1 MAAPTPA
8 TPATAAQLKSED
20 LLSAKVSQAAPRDTD
35 PFILLVP
42 SPTRASLGLRH
53 LDFALRHPTHPDSSM
68 PPAARSSASAAAP
81 RLLVTDL
88 CLSNAIVKAGTGLAV
103 GVVASA
109 LLFRRRPWPVLL
121 GLGFGAGQGY
131 SDCERVFNPA
141 AVPGYRIAGQE
152 KAASPFSL
160 SSPFS
165 SVSPSQSSS
174 APAPSPSPS
183 PSPSRAAVE
192 STSVKVQDAVSSAKS
207 KASDAASAAQEKA
220 SEVVGQ
226 GKGKAGEVEVKAEE
240 KVDELIEGKKWV

>member
-8 TPATAAQLKSED
+8 TPATAATPAQLKSED
-20 LLSAKVSQAAPRDTD
+20 LLSAK
-35 PFILLVP
+35 
-42 SPTRASLGLRH
+42 
-53 LDFALRHPTHPDSSM
+53 
-68 PPAARSSASAAAP
+68 
-81 RLLVTDL
+81 TDL

-174 APAPSPSPS
+174 APAPAPSPS
-183 PSPSRAAVE
+183 PSSPPSPSPARSAVE

-220 SEVVGQ
+220 SEVVDQ
-226 GKGKAGEVEVKAEE
+226 GKSKAGEVEVKAEK